1 MIISNIKQ
9 LELEISNIKND
20 NIRDFTIKILEKIPD
35 YFWEVAASSTSRYHP
50 SYALGAGGLVRHTK
64 AAVRIALELF
74 RCEAV
79 QSYNDLDKD
88 IIISALILHDTC
100 KHGLNGS
107 KYTVA
112 EHPLVASQFIKNQ
125 KEICQLVDEKIL
137 NEILLGIET
146 HMGCWNYDY
155 KTKKEVLPKPQK
167 GKQVFIHMAD
177 YLASRKC
184 LEFDFDAKISK

>member
-1 MIISNIKQ
+1 LTDKVKTFEFELSQIKDNSIREFTTKV
-9 LELEISNIKND
+9 LEVV
-20 NIRDFTIKILEKIPD
+20 PD
-35 YFWEVAASSTSRYHP
+35 YFWTVPASSTGRYHP
-50 SYALGAGGLVRHTK
+50 KYALNEGGLIRHTQ

-79 QSYNDLDKD
+79 QSYNDIEKD

-107 KYTVA
+107 KYTIT
-112 EHPLVASQFIKNQ
+112 EHPLVACQFIKNQ
-125 KEICQLVDEKIL
+125 KEICQLIDKKIL
-137 NEILLGIET
+137 NEILEGIET
-146 HMGCWNYDY
+146 HMGNWVYDY
-155 KTKKEVLPKPQK
+155 KTKKEVLSKPKR